1 MAIVASTD
9 VLLAGPLLPAV
20 PFVVRVTEPASVSG
34 MEEVAET
41 TVVPVVAEVITDR
54 KSVVEGK
61 SVDLGGRGIIKKKG
75 PLVILAVA
83 EPLPNVVPTA
93 VTVMVSV

>member
-1 MAIVASTD
+1 MGIVGSTD
-9 VLLAGPLLPAV
+9 VLLAEPLLPAV
-20 PFVVRVTEPASVSG
+20 RFVVRVADTASDSG
-34 MEEVAET
+34 REEVAET
-41 TVVPVVAEVITDR
+41 TVVPVVAEVIT
-54 KSVVEGK
+54 SVRLPLAPPPGELHAGE
-61 SVDLGGRGIIKKKG
+61 STNLPG